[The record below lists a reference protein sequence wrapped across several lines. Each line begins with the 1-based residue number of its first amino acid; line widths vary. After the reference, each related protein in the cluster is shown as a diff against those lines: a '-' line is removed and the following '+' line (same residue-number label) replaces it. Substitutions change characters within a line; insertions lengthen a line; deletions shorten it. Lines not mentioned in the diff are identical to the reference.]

1 MKKAHRII
9 FCERVQAGAITVGR
23 RAVGGDRLRGDRWV
37 QRHRSER
44 PDLADSCLSHC
55 SIFVQ
60 FSELDQEAVNG
71 KNRPDPVTLDRLCD
85 WRLSD
90 RKPVVQL
97 RRSVRLLTASQ
108 YLEQGHHVLFTVSGI
123 DGLLEEAGDEIGNL
137 RVDVGVNAL
146 LLDTL

>member
-1 MKKAHRII
+1 MTLTEFYQQESR
-9 FCERVQAGAITVGR
+9 
-23 RAVGGDRLRGDRWV
+23 RLRHQFGRGVRDV
-37 QRHRSER
+37 ESIAKGKFR
-44 PDLADSCLSHC
+44 PVSAPHVRRREC
-55 SIFVQ
+55 
-60 FSELDQEAVNG
+60 
-71 KNRPDPVTLDRLCD
+71 
-85 WRLSD
+85 RLSD
-90 RKPVVQL
+90 HKPVVQL

>member
-1 MKKAHRII
+1 VA
-9 FCERVQAGAITVGR
+9 VSR
-23 RAVGGDRLRGDRWV
+23 RSWDEIHPWTPNGDL
-37 QRHRSER
+37 
-44 PDLADSCLSHC
+44 
-55 SIFVQ
+55 
-60 FSELDQEAVNG
+60 
-71 KNRPDPVTLDRLCD
+71 RPDPVTLDRLCD